1 MSMHREIV
9 KQIWYTQLCY
19 GQSVV
24 IKKKKIYMC
33 EHKEISE
40 KHC

>member
-1 MSMHREIV
+1 MHREIV

-24 IKKKKIYMC
+24 IKKKKNLHVQTQRDI
-33 EHKEISE
+33 
-40 KHC
+40 